1 MKITNLF
8 NAYLNNSII
17 LSPLIAQ
24 ICNLNT
30 TVSVLYIRIWNFLNT
45 QFNFFD
51 YILTYRKKVY
61 HKIFIKSKKW
71 CSFHQNWKQDGFYI
85 KFFFFR
91 ALTLWEDCSCTKWYL
106 TATTIQITLQFWHGF
121 LHYRTYQ
128 FYFHSDSQIH
138 TDSAWALSL
147 VVPMVCS
154 DWGWSSDPNGIPSC
168 D

>member
-51 YILTYRKKVY
+51 YILTYWKKVY

-85 KFFFFR
+85 KLLFFF
-91 ALTLWEDCSCTKWYL
+91 SCTRSLGRLFMYKMVFNCNYDTNNTAIL
-106 TATTIQITLQFWHGF
+106 TRFSPLQNLPILF
-121 LHYRTYQ
+121 
-128 FYFHSDSQIH
+128 
-138 TDSAWALSL
+138 
-147 VVPMVCS
+147 P
-154 DWGWSSDPNGIPSC
+154 
-168 D
+168 